1 MRREIVIG
9 TTDAKPNFNSI
20 CLWHN
25 ADASENAVFYIF
37 CMNVPDIT
45 VYIYKD
51 SEIGGEIAEWLSHDE
66 NRNNESVQR
75 KAFSLILPHLTY
87 DEFVNAIAE
96 IEKKAWQKGY
106 NDGQRE
112 LRDTIRTAL
121 GFK

>member
-1 MRREIVIG
+1 MKREIVIG
-9 TTDAKPNFNSI
+9 TTDIKPNFNSI

-25 ADASENAVFYIF
+25 ADAFEKAVFYIF

-51 SEIGGEIAEWLSHDE
+51 SEIGEEIAEWLSHDE

-96 IEKKAWQKGY
+96 IEKNAWQKGY

-112 LRDTIRTAL
+112 LRDTMRTAL